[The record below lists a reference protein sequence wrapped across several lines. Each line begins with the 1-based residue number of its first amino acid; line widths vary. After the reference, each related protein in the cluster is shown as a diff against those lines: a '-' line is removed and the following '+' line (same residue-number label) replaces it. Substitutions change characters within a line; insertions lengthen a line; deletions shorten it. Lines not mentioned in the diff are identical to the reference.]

1 MRDFFGAVL
10 ERVGV
15 VCFSQLAA
23 ENKIMQARRVEPLVA
38 LPKKETRIVL

>member
-23 ENKIMQARRVEPLVA
+23 ENKIMQARREGGWVGRA
-38 LPKKETRIVL
+38 SGGIA